1 MQYRPFG
8 QLGYEVS
15 LLGMGCMRLP
25 RIEAGPAAG
34 EVDRDKTFQLIR
46 YAADHGI
53 NYFDTAYAYHSFKG
67 ENILGE
73 ALAQGY
79 RKKVKIATKQ
89 PYAIMKTQD
98 DIRRNL
104 ENTLVKMGTDYLDV
118 YLIHAIDWR
127 RWEEMK
133 QRGIVETFIR
143 FKEEGLIRAFGFSYH
158 GDPEP
163 FRDIFHAYPWDMCQ
177 FQQNLFDTDKE
188 VTAEAIDEVGR
199 AGAALVI
206 MEPLRG
212 GGLAN
217 APRTV
222 KAVYD
227 SWEEKRAPAHWAFRH
242 LINYPQISCIL
253 SGMSTLDQLKENI
266 SIFSRSDSVAG
277 CLSSGEKDILQK
289 AKAAYE
295 GEDSIACTGCEYCMP
310 CPKKVDIPRVF
321 SLYNEGINFE
331 RFDKSRRLYYIKLVR
346 SGADV
351 SQCIG
356 CGACETKCP
365 QRIDIIA
372 KLKTARTAL
381 AGWTE

>member
-8 QLGYEVS
+8 RLGYEVS
-15 LLGMGCMRLP
+15 SLGMGCMRLP
-25 RIEAGPAAG
+25 RVESGPAAG
-34 EVDRDKTFQLIR
+34 EVDLDKACQLIR

-53 NYFDTAYAYHSFKG
+53 NYFDTAYAYHSKKG
-67 ENILGE
+67 ERALGD
-73 ALAQGY
+73 ALADGY
-79 RKKVKIATKQ
+79 RKKVKVATKQ

-104 ENTLVKMGTDYLDV
+104 EGALEKLGTDYLDI
-118 YLIHAIDWR
+118 YLIHAIDSR
-127 RWEEMK
+127 HWEEMK
-133 QRGIVETFIR
+133 QRKIVEEFIR

-158 GDPEP
+158 GALPP
-163 FRDIFHAYPWDMCQ
+163 FLDIFHAYPWDMCQ
-177 FQQNLFDTDKE
+177 VQHNLFDTDKE
-188 VTAEAIDEVGR
+188 VTAEGVAEVGR
-199 AGAALVI
+199 SGTALVI

-222 KAVYD
+222 EAVYD
-227 SWEEKRAPAHWAFRH
+227 SWEEKRTPAHWAFRH
-242 LINYPQISCIL
+242 LIDYPQISCIL

-266 SIFSRSDSVAG
+266 SIFSQPDAIAG
-277 CLSSGEKDILQK
+277 CLSSAEKDILQK

-295 GEDSIACTGCEYCMP
+295 GEDSITCTGCEYCMP

-372 KLKTARTAL
+372 KLKTAQAAL